1 MFTRKRL
8 AACLLGLTVTS
19 GAAAQDDTERLDI
32 MTVTG
37 TREAESL
44 LQTPASVGIV
54 QEDAIRFAA
63 PSHPQQI
70 MSQIPGVAVAVTNGE
85 GHTTAIRQP
94 FTTSPLYLFLEDG
107 VPTRATGFFNHNA
120 LYELNVPAA
129 SGIEVVRGPGTALY
143 GSDAIGGIVNILTR
157 APAAEAGGA
166 ASLEGGS
173 YGWYRLLASADS
185 GIGRLGGV
193 RADLNISHTDG
204 WRKATDYDRI
214 SAGLRWDY
222 AVGERTTMRT
232 SLNVTRID
240 QQTGANAPLIREDYL
255 NNPKKNNFSI
265 AFREVEA
272 LRLSSTID
280 HEIGDYTLVSVTPY
294 VRRNVMDL
302 NASFRLAFDPS
313 IARSE
318 VWSYGVLAKWRRDF
332 PELMQARVIAGIDV
346 DYSPGSR
353 EEDNLLVNFTGAG
366 ADRNYQSYTI
376 GARIY
381 DYDVDYRSASPYI
394 HTEFSPTT
402 RLRVMAGLR
411 YDDIRY
417 DMSNNIAAGSVAA
430 RNTFGRE
437 VLFHQ
442 LGEAEADF
450 SHWSP
455 KFGLT
460 YALHPSA
467 HLYASHNHGFRVP
480 SESQL
485 FRAGSGD
492 TSDAARTRA
501 ENALSLKPIKADQS
515 EIGLR
520 GEVAG
525 WRYDVVAYLLRLR
538 DDLVGRTDP
547 LTDVSVTVNAGETEH
562 KGIELALGREFG
574 QHWRFDAAVSHARH
588 RYVDW
593 IDGDSDY
600 SGKDIESA
608 PRWMA
613 NTRLTWLATRATRAQ
628 LEWVHIG
635 SYQLGWDTRPAELE
649 SYGKYEG
656 HDLLNLRVSHRL
668 NQTVELFGRV
678 MNLTDERYADS
689 ASVSSNTPV
698 FSPGL
703 PRTWYAGVEIG
714 W

>member
-1 MFTRKRL
+1 MFARKRL
-8 AACLLGLTVTS
+8 AVCLLGLTVTS
-19 GAAAQDDTERLDI
+19 GAGAQDDAERLDI
-32 MTVTG
+32 LTVTG

-54 QEDAIRFAA
+54 QEDAIHFAA

-240 QQTGANAPLIREDYL
+240 QQTGANSPLIREDYL

-272 LRLSSTID
+272 MRLSSTID
-280 HEIGDYTLVSVTPY
+280 HELGDYTMVSVTPY

-302 NASFRLAFDPS
+302 NASFRLSFDPT

-332 PELMQARVIAGIDV
+332 PELMQARLIAGIDV

-353 EEDNLLVNFTGAG
+353 EEDNLLVTRTGAG
-366 ADRNYQSYTI
+366 ADRNYESYTI

-381 DYDVDYRSASPYI
+381 DYDVDYRSASPYL

-417 DMSNNIAAGSVAA
+417 DMSNRLSGQVNATTPVGPRV
-430 RNTFGRE
+430 
-437 VLFHQ
+437 FHQ
-442 LGEAEADF
+442 LPDAEADF

-485 FRAGSGD
+485 FRAGSD
-492 TSDAARTRA
+492 RTADSALVRA
-501 ENALSLKPIKADQS
+501 QNAVSLKPIKADQT
-515 EIGLR
+515 EVGLR
-520 GEVAG
+520 GEAAG
-525 WRYDVVAYLLRLR
+525 WRYDVVAYLLRKR
-538 DDLVGRTDP
+538 DDLVNQTDP
-547 LTDVSVTVNAGETEH
+547 LTDVSITVNAGETEH
-562 KGIELALGREFG
+562 KGIELGLGREFG
-574 QHWRFDAAVSHARH
+574 RQWRFDAAVSHARH

-593 IDGDSDY
+593 VSDGVDY
-600 SGKDIESA
+600 SGTEMESA
-608 PRWMA
+608 PRWMS

-635 SYQLGWDTRPAELE
+635 SYWLE
-649 SYGKYEG
+649 AQDQDLYGKYEG
-656 HDLLNLRVSHRL
+656 HDLLNLRLTHRL
-668 NQTVELFGRV
+668 NESIEVFGRV

-689 ASVSSNTPV
+689 ASVSSQTPV
-698 FSPGL
+698 YSPGL

>member
-1 MFTRKRL
+1 MFARKRL
-8 AACLLGLTVTS
+8 SACLLGLTITT
-19 GAAAQDDTERLDI
+19 AAAQDAERLDV

-54 QEDAIRFAA
+54 QEDAISFAA
-63 PSHPQQI
+63 PSHPEQI
-70 MSQIPGVAVAVTNGE
+70 MSQVPGVAVAVTNGE
-85 GHTTAIRQP
+85 GHTTAIRHP

-143 GSDAIGGIVNILTR
+143 GSDAIGGIVNVLTR
-157 APAAEAGGA
+157 APAPDAGGSV
-166 ASLEGGS
+166 SLEGGS
-173 YGWYRLLASADS
+173 YGWYRLLASADT
-185 GIGRLGGV
+185 GIGRLGGL

-204 WRKATDYDRI
+204 WRKATDYDRL
-214 SAGLRWDY
+214 SVGLRWDH
-222 AVGERTTMRT
+222 ALSDRTTMRT
-232 SLNVTRID
+232 ILNVTRID
-240 QQTGANAPLIREDYL
+240 QQTGANSPLIREDYL

-272 LRLSSTID
+272 LRLSSAWE
-280 HEIGDYTLVSVTPY
+280 HLIGDYTLVSITPY

-302 NASFRLAFDPS
+302 NASFRLAFDPT

-353 EEDNLLVNFTGAG
+353 EEDNLLVTRTGTG
-366 ADRNYQSYTI
+366 ADRNYESYTL
-376 GARIY
+376 GTRIY
-381 DYDVDYRSASPYI
+381 DYDVDYRSASPYL

-402 RLRVMAGLR
+402 RMRVMAGLR

-417 DMSNNIAAGSVAA
+417 DMSNRLAGDVNATTPIGP
-430 RNTFGRE
+430 R
-437 VLFHQ
+437 LFHQ
-442 LGEAEADF
+442 IPDAEAEF

-485 FRAGSGD
+485 FRAGGD
-492 TSDAARTRA
+492 TNPDRAEVRA
-501 ENALSLKPIKADQS
+501 ENALSLKPIKADQT
-515 EIGLR
+515 EIGVR

-525 WRYDVVAYLLRLR
+525 WRYDLVAYLLRKR
-538 DDLVGRTDP
+538 DDLVNQTDP
-547 LTDVSVTVNAGETEH
+547 LTDVSITVNAGETEH
-562 KGIELALGREFG
+562 KGVELGLGREFG
-574 QHWRFDAAVSHARH
+574 SSWRFDTAVSHARH

-593 IDGDSDY
+593 VSDGVDY
-600 SGKDIESA
+600 SGTEMESA

-628 LEWVHIG
+628 LEWIHIG
-635 SYQLGWDTRPAELE
+635 SYWLDAQDQAT
-649 SYGKYEG
+649 YGKYEG
-656 HDLLNLRVSHRL
+656 HDLLNLRLTHRL
-668 NQTVELFGRV
+668 NESVEVFGRV

-689 ASVSSNTPV
+689 ASISSQTRV
-698 FSPGL
+698 YSPGL

>member
-1 MFTRKRL
+1 MFIRKRL
-8 AACLLGLTVTS
+8 AACLLGLTA
-19 GAAAQDDTERLDI
+19 GASSLAFGQTEQLDV

-54 QEDAIRFAA
+54 QDEAIRFAG
-63 PSHPQQI
+63 PTHPQQI

-94 FTTSPLYLFLEDG
+94 FTTSPVYLFLEDG

-120 LYELNVPAA
+120 LYELNLPAA
-129 SGIEVVRGPGTALY
+129 GGIEVVRGPGTALY
-143 GSDAIGGIVNILTR
+143 GSDAIGGIVNVLTR
-157 APAAEAGGA
+157 PPAPEAGGSV
-166 ASLEGGS
+166 SLEGGS
-173 YGWYRLLASADS
+173 YGWYRLLASADT
-185 GIGRLGGV
+185 GMGRLGGV

-204 WRKATDYDRI
+204 WRDATDYDRI
-214 SAGLRWDY
+214 SAGLRWDH
-222 AVGERTTMRT
+222 AIGERTTMRT

-240 QQTGANAPLIREDYL
+240 QQTGANSPLVREDYL
-255 NNPKKNNFSI
+255 NDPKKNNFAI

-302 NASFRLAFDPS
+302 NASFRLSFDPS

-353 EEDNLLVNFTGAG
+353 EEDNLLVSFTGAG
-366 ADRNYQSYTI
+366 ANRNYQSYTV

-417 DMSNNIAAGSVAA
+417 DMTNNLAADPVAA
-430 RNTFGRE
+430 RNTFGAP

-442 LGEAEADF
+442 LSEAEANF

-485 FRAGSGD
+485 FRAGSGGND
-492 TSDAARTRA
+492 DAARARA

-525 WRYDVVAYLLRLR
+525 WRYDAVAYLLRLR

-562 KGIELALGREFG
+562 KGIELALGRALG
-574 QHWRFDAAVSHARH
+574 SNWRFDTALSHARH

-593 IDGDSDY
+593 VDGGTDY
-600 SGKDIESA
+600 SGRVIESA
-608 PRWMA
+608 PRWMS
-613 NTRLTWLATRATRAQ
+613 NTRITWLATRDTRAQ

-635 SYQLGWDTRPAELE
+635 SYWLE
-649 SYGKYEG
+649 AQNLDIYGKYEG

-668 NQTVELFGRV
+668 NPSVELFARV

-703 PRTWYAGVEIG
+703 PRTWYAGVELG